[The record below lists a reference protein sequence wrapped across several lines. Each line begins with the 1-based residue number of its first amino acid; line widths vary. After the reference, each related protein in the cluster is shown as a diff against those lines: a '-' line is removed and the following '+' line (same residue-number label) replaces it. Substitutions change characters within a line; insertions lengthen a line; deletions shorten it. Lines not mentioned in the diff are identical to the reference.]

1 MALIANR
8 QTKISSEVHPAA
20 AYVILWAG
28 IIWMSMVEGGQASMV
43 GLPPVNP
50 ELYKESHKT
59 TYYITSVGH
68 KGDNLDRYVS
78 WLRATDRCLLLL
90 AVRFSFRCDDAGSP
104 FDHSVH
110 RWVNP
115 RCCPSLDLTSL
126 SDVDILTFL
135 SRSNFVRD

>member
-28 IIWMSMVEGGQASMV
+28 IIWMTMVEGGQASMV

-59 TYYITSVGH
+59 TYYITTVGH

-78 WLRATDRCLLLL
+78 LLFLNCFVSEQPIVVCIL
-90 AVRFSFRCDDAGSP
+90 SCFRFR
-104 FDHSVH
+104 FDVSTLH
-110 RWVNP
+110 R
-115 RCCPSLDLTSL
+115 SSTLKL
-126 SDVDILTFL
+126 IAA
-135 SRSNFVRD
+135 